1 MFKNGII
8 IGSFQPFHNGHKELI
23 EYALTQVETVHI
35 FFHDKDEKVGI
46 NKFWSTSENLH
57 QIREL
62 FDDRLNRFTF
72 NSISK
77 PKYNEKAWIEKLG
90 SIFKVIESPIIFTA
104 DEDATVVYLKHE
116 YNIPYFK
123 YNSPVDMSSERLR
136 KAFLNNVPRKEIAEY
151 LPPAILDSLDAIV
164 NNTNTNRLDK
174 LLADD
179 KFAKDYAESAKKY
192 TPFFV
197 TADVIL
203 IHHNRVLLV
212 TRGKNPGLGL
222 RAFPGGFVDHNER
235 TYDAALR
242 ELTEETCINI
252 PVLDLKKRFVKTK
265 TYDDPKRS
273 LRGRVITHAY
283 LFDVSDIP
291 LDTIKFNAA
300 DDAAEVYWYDI
311 RDMNAEM
318 MFEDHA
324 DILWDMLW

>member
-62 FDDRLNRFTF
+62 FADRLNRFTF

-104 DEDATVVYLKHE
+104 DEDATVSHLKYE

-136 KAFLNNVPRKEIAEY
+136 KAFLNNVPRKEMLQNIITLTEMGIDVGRVTPLIRVKSPRQQAIADGKRWYIPYEPCKHCNTIAERY
-151 LPPAILDSLDAIV
+151 VA
-164 NNTNTNRLDK
+164 N
-174 LLADD
+174 
-179 KFAKDYAESAKKY
+179 
-192 TPFFV
+192 
-197 TADVIL
+197 
-203 IHHNRVLLV
+203 
-212 TRGKNPGLGL
+212 GKCRN
-222 RAFPGGFVDHNER
+222 
-235 TYDAALR
+235 
-242 ELTEETCINI
+242 C
-252 PVLDLKKRFVKTK
+252 
-265 TYDDPKRS
+265 
-273 LRGRVITHAY
+273 GR
-283 LFDVSDIP
+283 
-291 LDTIKFNAA
+291 
-300 DDAAEVYWYDI
+300 
-311 RDMNAEM
+311 
-318 MFEDHA
+318 
-324 DILWDMLW
+324 